1 MAPTRLTSGRAENHS
16 AAYTT
21 DAISPAPNRLILAW
35 ALNVQTAAG
44 NPDMPAAA
52 AAGLTLEQVAT
63 VLVAGTPD
71 RRLTCFRAMSLAP
84 GTGAITFTFATLQAH
99 CAWSIFAYDDFDP
112 SGTNG
117 AAAIAQHKSASGK
130 GATLSLA
137 LDPLGDTAR
146 SIVAAGLILRGS
158 KPVNPGAGL
167 VEIDE
172 QVFPAASAATLE
184 MAARVGGG
192 ETVSWSWTGAEDA
205 AAIAIEIK
213 PPPIVVQLQARDDPE
228 ALARKFEPIVIFH
241 PDERFFPCDAKRYVE
256 HCAMWKAEAPFDNKA
271 AWGGIGQ
278 PFDRQPLIEKKKI
291 AARDGEPG
299 THLDNASLVGA
310 GGRECFLELAG
321 WRNADGLPEPF
332 VSVSSK
338 NTFSNRTAV
347 AEAYLNSETD
357 GGVPALRNSRFW
369 YHAELFVND
378 RLQRLLSRGSAPDL
392 GKVLAQLKNAA
403 LLNYYF
409 FFPDHEEPIAGC
421 QNVEA
426 REFGS
431 FTGEWQC
438 FSILLER
445 DDPAG
450 DFRPTFV
457 GVTGRLLTT
466 LPPKTAQ
473 SPDLDDPAR
482 RIAMRV
488 SPFSTMD
495 LSSEHPNLFAAK
507 GSHSLYLHAGTEAT
521 TYPDDL
527 VSQQCGRFEGPLL
540 PASTIYLS
548 SPSAQDSSSDVWLAK
563 VVAGAAVGGIGALI
577 GLILAWLEVVVP
589 ILAADDTTIF
599 LDVPAD
605 TPTADETG
613 SHGIGKVV
621 KPAAVNIPDA
631 GSEVHD
637 WLSAQGI
644 IISDRQYD
652 FLVDRA
658 KQLWWPADAG
668 EGGYRGRWGPR
679 VEHDQFARRA
689 GMRLPQFWRMFFLA
703 FANGK
708 DLKVF

>member
-117 AAAIAQHKSASGK
+117 AAAIAQHKSASGN

-271 AWGGIGQ
+271 AWA
-278 PFDRQPLIEKKKI
+278 R
-291 AARDGEPG
+291 AAGSV
-299 THLDNASLVGA
+299 SLNSLA
-310 GGRECFLELAG
+310 GG
-321 WRNADGLPEPF
+321 
-332 VSVSSK
+332 
-338 NTFSNRTAV
+338 
-347 AEAYLNSETD
+347 
-357 GGVPALRNSRFW
+357 
-369 YHAELFVND
+369 
-378 RLQRLLSRGSAPDL
+378 
-392 GKVLAQLKNAA
+392 
-403 LLNYYF
+403 
-409 FFPDHEEPIAGC
+409 
-421 QNVEA
+421 
-426 REFGS
+426 
-431 FTGEWQC
+431 
-438 FSILLER
+438 
-445 DDPAG
+445 
-450 DFRPTFV
+450 
-457 GVTGRLLTT
+457 
-466 LPPKTAQ
+466 
-473 SPDLDDPAR
+473 
-482 RIAMRV
+482 
-488 SPFSTMD
+488 
-495 LSSEHPNLFAAK
+495 
-507 GSHSLYLHAGTEAT
+507 
-521 TYPDDL
+521 
-527 VSQQCGRFEGPLL
+527 
-540 PASTIYLS
+540 
-548 SPSAQDSSSDVWLAK
+548 
-563 VVAGAAVGGIGALI
+563 
-577 GLILAWLEVVVP
+577 
-589 ILAADDTTIF
+589 
-599 LDVPAD
+599 
-605 TPTADETG
+605 TPTACPSPSYRSQARTPSPIEQPWRRRISTR
-613 SHGIGKVV
+613 
-621 KPAAVNIPDA
+621 KPTAEFRP
-631 GSEVHD
+631 
-637 WLSAQGI
+637 SATVASGTMPSCSSTI
-644 IISDRQYD
+644 ACSDCFRGGRRRT
-652 FLVDRA
+652 LA
-658 KQLWWPADAG
+658 KSWPS
-668 EGGYRGRWGPR
+668 
-679 VEHDQFARRA
+679 
-689 GMRLPQFWRMFFLA
+689 
-703 FANGK
+703 
-708 DLKVF
+708 